1 MTIEP
6 PTPFEHMVAVMPDA
20 VVVTD
25 QDGIIQFV
33 NRAAV
38 ELFGKTAA
46 ELVGTATGFSATRG
60 EAREIELPRGDGRR
74 DAEMRVAACVWN
86 GRPALLAVIR
96 DITEQKRQSEHRHQT
111 RKMEAIGSLAGGIA
125 HDFNNLLL
133 VMLIYAEM
141 VRAACAEGD
150 PRLPDI
156 TEVIRAVER
165 AQALSRQLLAFSRKH
180 PAHTAEVDLNDVVAG
195 FQSTLRDMLPAN
207 IEIATIFADQPWPVL
222 ADRAQMEQIIANLV
236 SNATDAMPDGGR
248 LVLEIQ
254 NRSISGANRS
264 AMRGD
269 CVALCARDNGNGID
283 PAHVSRIFEPFFTTK
298 ERGRGAGLGLATCYG
313 IVAQAGGSITVES
326 EPGKG
331 TTFTIL
337 LPRARGKTAEKPA
350 EISET
355 GEHKGHETI
364 LVVEDDDAVMRA
376 TSNILRTHGYGVVT
390 AMNGDEACRVLQGE
404 SDKID
409 LVLSDVVMP
418 QLSGPALEKI
428 VADKWPELPL
438 VFMTGYSEQPVS
450 HQDDGIRLENRP
462 VLMKPFRANALLQIV
477 RRTLDRAGNTVPTA
491 ATMSSLAG

>member
-6 PTPFEHMVAVMPDA
+6 PTPLEHVVAVMPDA
-20 VVVTD
+20 VIVTD

-33 NRAAV
+33 NPAAA

-46 ELVGTATGFSATRG
+46 ELVGTATGFCATPG

-96 DITEQKRQSEHRHQT
+96 DITEQKQQSERRRQAQ
-111 RKMEAIGSLAGGIA
+111 KMEAIGLLAGGIA

-141 VRAACAEGD
+141 VRAECPQGD

-165 AQALSRQLLAFSRKH
+165 AQALSRQLLACSRKH
-180 PAHTAEVDLNDVVAG
+180 PGHPVMVNLNDVVAG
-195 FQSTLRDMLPAN
+195 LQSALRSTLPAN
-207 IEIATIFADQPWPVL
+207 IEFVTLLADQPWPVL
-222 ADRAQMEQIIANLV
+222 ADQGQIEQAITNLA
-236 SNATDAMPDGGR
+236 SNAMDAMPDGGR
-248 LVLEIQ
+248 FALEIQ
-254 NRSISGANRS
+254 NRSISGAS
-264 AMRGD
+264 QSVMHGD
-269 CVALCARDNGNGID
+269 CVALCARDNGIGID

-298 ERGRGAGLGLATCYG
+298 ARGRGAGLGLATCYG

-331 TTFTIL
+331 TVFTIL
-337 LPRARGKTAEKPA
+337 LPRAPGEAAEKPA
-350 EISET
+350 DIGET
-355 GEHKGHETI
+355 GEHRGHETV

-376 TSNILRTHGYGVVT
+376 TSNILRTHGYNVVT

-404 SDKID
+404 SDNID

-418 QLSGPALEKI
+418 QLSGPALQKI
-428 VADKWPELPL
+428 VADKWPALPFI
-438 VFMTGYSEQPVS
+438 FMTGYSEQPVS
-450 HQDDGIRLENRP
+450 HQEDGIRLEKRP

-477 RRTLDRAGNTVPTA
+477 RHTLDHAGKTALAA
-491 ATMSSLAG
+491 ATLPSATG

>member
-6 PTPFEHMVAVMPDA
+6 PTPFEHMVTVMPDA

-25 QDGIIQFV
+25 PDGIVQFA
-33 NRAAV
+33 NPAAL
-38 ELFGKTAA
+38 ELFGKTAG
-46 ELVGTATGFSATRG
+46 ELVGTAIGFSAKRG
-60 EAREIELPRGDGRR
+60 EACEIELARGEGSCDV
-74 DAEMRVAACVWN
+74 AARVAACAWN

-96 DITEQKRQSEHRHQT
+96 DITEQKRQGEHRHQT
-111 RKMEAIGSLAGGIA
+111 QKMEAIGSLAGGIA

-133 VMLIYAEM
+133 VMMIYAEM
-141 VRAACAEGD
+141 VRAECAEGD

-156 TEVIRAVER
+156 TEVIRTVER
-165 AQALSRQLLAFSRKH
+165 AQALTRQLLAFSRKH
-180 PAHTAEVDLNDVVAG
+180 PAHPVEVNLNDVVAG
-195 FQSTLRDMLPAN
+195 FQSALRDTLPAN

-222 ADRAQMEQIIANLV
+222 ADQAQIEHIIMNLV
-236 SNATDAMPDGGR
+236 SNAIDAMPDGGR
-248 LVLEIQ
+248 FVLEIQ
-254 NRSISGANRS
+254 NRTIAPSNRS
-264 AMRGD
+264 VMSGD
-269 CVALCARDNGNGID
+269 CVALRVGDNGIGID
-283 PAHVSRIFEPFFTTK
+283 PAHVGRIFEPFFTTK
-298 ERGRGAGLGLATCYG
+298 ARGRGAGLGLATCYG
-313 IVAQAGGSITVES
+313 IVAQAGGSIAVAS

-337 LPRARGKTAEKPA
+337 LPRAPGKAAEKPA
-350 EISET
+350 ETGET
-355 GEHKGHETI
+355 GEHRGHETI
-364 LVVEDDDAVMRA
+364 LVVEDDVAVMRA

-404 SDKID
+404 RDKID

-462 VLMKPFRANALLQIV
+462 VLMKPFRANALLRIV
-477 RRTLDRAGNTVPTA
+477 RDTLDRAGKTVPTA
-491 ATMSSLAG
+491 ATMSSAAG